1 MASHDIIVYPNPT
14 DGKVSVNANGEMIS
28 EIRVYGLDGR
38 MVKRIRVADTEA
50 ELNFDTLAK
59 GTYVLQIQLQQ
70 GDIVRR
76 KLVVR

>member
-1 MASHDIIVYPNPT
+1 
-14 DGKVSVNANGEMIS
+14 
-28 EIRVYGLDGR
+28 
-38 MVKRIRVADTEA
+38 MVKRVRVADTEA